1 MQPAQGQRCRIP
13 TAEVDEEAVV
23 VAEAAAAEGEVEV
36 VAVVVVVTWP
46 ARAESTTRSRRDG
59 ERKRVRARGR
69 TITGGIKG
77 LRRWLAVV
85 SRLQAEAETARM
97 PALF

>member
-13 TAEVDEEAVV
+13 TAEVGEEAVV

-36 VAVVVVVTWP
+36 VAVVVVTWP